1 MDLPLPVCVAL
12 AVMPPTS
19 ALFPA
24 RAEETRRPK
33 DAAEAVQEG
42 NVKNWVEYYERTREA
57 QRTPAKP
64 SSAAP
69 EAGSPKDLPPAPAPR

>member
-1 MDLPLPVCVAL
+1 MDFRPIAHSILVLALSTAMAQPV
-12 AVMPPTS
+12 
-19 ALFPA
+19 

-57 QRTPAKP
+57 QRAPAKQP
-64 SSAAP
+64 PTAADAAP
-69 EAGSPKDLPPAPAPR
+69 PKEPPPATAPR

>member
-1 MDLPLPVCVAL
+1 MDLRPQFRITLAL
-12 AVMPPTS
+12 ALSMVATV
-19 ALFPA
+19 AV

-57 QRTPAKP
+57 QRAPARP
-64 SSAAP
+64 PPTAP
-69 EAGSPKDLPPAPAPR
+69 EAAAPKEPPPATAPR